1 MLRRGGSGRLRSNQ
15 KPKEDI
21 NPMNGIANLVDA
33 MLVLAVGIMLALI
46 VSWNLNVSSSGQ
58 VSADVQNQE
67 ESTVSKDDALT
78 TFTGDDMESAENDE
92 VTDGSGLE
100 EQGTVYYDKST
111 DTYYIIAS
119 DGTQKALDGD

>member
-1 MLRRGGSGRLRSNQ
+1 MLRRSGSGRLCSNQ

-58 VSADVQNQE
+58 VSTDAQNQE

-78 TFTGDDMESAENDE
+78 SFTGDDMESAGEDE